1 MKRNERSINTKIL
14 YFIKEHIENN
24 LKEYLIISIIFLI
37 GIVFGVIF
45 INNIN
50 NFQEEQINNY
60 INNFVES
67 LKTDYDIDTNAL
79 LHKTII
85 SNIILVIGIWL
96 ISMIAV
102 IGIPIVCAI
111 ILFRGFLLGYT
122 ISSEITAL
130 GIWKGMLFNLS
141 SLLFQNIIFIPC
153 LIALGVSGI
162 KLYKSIV
169 NNKKREN
176 VKIEIVKHTIFS
188 GIIGSIL
195 VFSSFIE
202 AYISSNLLSL
212 AVKYF

>member
-1 MKRNERSINTKIL
+1 MKKPEKKIYKKIL
-14 YFIKEHIENN
+14 YLLKEHVENN
-24 LKEYLIISIIFLI
+24 IKEYLIISIIFLI
-37 GIVFGVIF
+37 GIVLGVIF

-50 NFQEEQINNY
+50 NLQEEQINNY
-60 INNFVES
+60 INNFIEA
-67 LKTDYDIDTNAL
+67 LKTDYKIDTNAL

-111 ILFRGFLLGYT
+111 VLIRGFMLGYT
-122 ISSEITAL
+122 ISASIVSL
-130 GIWKGMLFNLS
+130 GIWKGILFNLS
-141 SLLFQNIIFIPC
+141 SLFFQNVIFIPC
-153 LIALGVSGI
+153 IIALGVSGV

-176 VKIEIVKHTIFS
+176 VKIEIIRHTIFS

-195 VFSSFIE
+195 ILSSFIE
-202 AYISSNLLSL
+202 TYISGNLLGL
-212 AVKYF
+212 FVNYI

>member
-1 MKRNERSINTKIL
+1 MKRHERSISTKIL

-24 LKEYLIISIIFLI
+24 SREYIIISIIFLI
-37 GIVFGVIF
+37 GIVLGVIF

-50 NFQEEQINNY
+50 NIQQEQINNY
-60 INNFVES
+60 INSFVEA
-67 LKTDYDIDTNAL
+67 LKTDYEIDTNSL

-102 IGIPIVCAI
+102 IGIPIVCTV

-122 ISSEITAL
+122 ISSSVSTF
-130 GIWKGMLFNLS
+130 GIWKGILFNIS
-141 SLLFQNIIFIPC
+141 SLFFQNIIFIPC

-169 NNKKREN
+169 NNKKRES
-176 VKIEIVKHTIFS
+176 VKIEIIKHTIFS
-188 GIIGSIL
+188 AIVGSVLIL
-195 VFSSFIE
+195 SSFIE
-202 AYISSNLLSL
+202 AYVSGNLLNII
-212 AVKYF
+212 VNYV